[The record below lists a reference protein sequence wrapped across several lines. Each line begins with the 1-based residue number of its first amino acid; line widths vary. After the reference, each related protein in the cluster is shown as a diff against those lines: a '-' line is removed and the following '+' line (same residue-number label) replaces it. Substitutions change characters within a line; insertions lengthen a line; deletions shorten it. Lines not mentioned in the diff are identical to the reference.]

1 MSVEIKSYIEQP
13 IKANVLMKLY
23 NNVGWWAERKEQD
36 IDNMLKCEVSVG
48 AWKEGILIGF
58 ARAVSEGN
66 FRAYIE
72 DVVIHKEFQ
81 KIGIGTKIVSRL
93 VDELSHIDVI
103 NLFCE
108 YELIPYYEKNNFRYS
123 KSHFVMH
130 RK

>member
-1 MSVEIKSYIEQP
+1 
-13 IKANVLMKLY
+13 MKLY